1 MQFAVKSLLRVL
13 AYLHPYRGLVGL
25 TFLFAALT
33 TGLEL
38 LPPWLIKVVIDD
50 VILIK
55 DFDLL
60 SWVLLGLILAYGLKN
75 LCNSLR
81 IRFNNTL
88 EQRVV
93 HRLRQ
98 QVFEAL
104 QRLSLNYYE
113 NRSTGEIMSRVVND
127 TEHVQRIFIDGF
139 EGMLTATLTLVGITA
154 ILFVLNWKLAL
165 LVLVPIPLLILGGIF
180 FTRRVH
186 RYYHEIRQQGA
197 HLNGYLQDAL
207 SGIRETMGFNRQSYE
222 EDRFRHLSESYSQA
236 NLKAMYLW
244 SLYSPGMIFMGNLG
258 SVLIIW
264 YGANEVFSG
273 SLKPGE
279 LVAFL
284 LYLGLFYTPVNQI
297 HSVNHLLQHALAA
310 GERVF
315 EVLDAQPAVPD
326 RGTLVPPERRLLG
339 KVEWK
344 DVGFA
349 YRPELPVFEGLSL
362 SVAPGEHIALVGP
375 SGVGKS
381 TLMKLLFR
389 YYDVDSGTVKL
400 DGYDLRE
407 LPLTY
412 LREQIGFVQQEPFLF
427 NGTVRSNLAYGNLS
441 ASHQQIVSV
450 ARAAQAHE
458 FIQKLPEGYETW
470 IGERGVKL
478 SVGQKQRM
486 AIARVL
492 LKNPPIVVMDEATSN
507 IDTETEVEIRLAM
520 AELMRGRTT
529 FVIAHRLSTLQ
540 AVDRIVVLEHGQV
553 VEIGDHE
560 TLLALGGLYAGLYE
574 AQFQV

>member
-1 MQFAVKSLLRVL
+1 MKSLFRVL
-13 AYLHPYRGLVGL
+13 TYLAPYRGLVCL
-25 TFLFAALT
+25 TFFFAALM

-38 LPPWLIKVVIDD
+38 VPPWLIKIVIDD
-50 VILIK
+50 VLPTQNM
-55 DFDLL
+55 DVL
-60 SWVLLGLILAYGLKN
+60 SWVLIGLILAYGLKN

-81 IRFNNTL
+81 IRFNNML

-98 QVFEAL
+98 EVFEAL

-139 EGMLTATLTLVGITA
+139 EGMLTASLTLIGILT

-165 LVLVPIPLLILGGIF
+165 LVLLPIPLLIIGGVF

-186 RYYHEIRQQGA
+186 RYYHDIRQQA
-197 HLNGYLQDAL
+197 AELNGYLQDAL
-207 SGIRETMGFNRQSYE
+207 SGIRETMGFNRQPYE
-222 EDRFRHLSESYSQA
+222 QSRFQDMSQQYGQA

-244 SLYSPGMIFMGNLG
+244 SVYSPGMIFIGSLG
-258 SVLIIW
+258 TVLIVW
-264 YGANEVFSG
+264 FGAGEVIAG
-273 SLKPGE
+273 RLTTGE
-279 LVAFL
+279 LVMFL
-284 LYLGLFYTPVNQI
+284 SYLVLFYTPVNQI

-310 GERVF
+310 SERVF
-315 EVLDAQPAVPD
+315 EVLDANPAVPD
-326 RGTLVPPERRLLG
+326 QGRRIPQEQRFLG

-344 DVGFA
+344 DIAFA
-349 YRPELPVFEGLSL
+349 YRSEAPVFTKLSL
-362 SVAPGEHIALVGP
+362 LVEPGEHVALVGP

-389 YYDVDSGTVKL
+389 YYDVEAGAIEM
-400 DGYDLRE
+400 DGYDIRD
-407 LPLTY
+407 LPLST
-412 LREQIGFVQQEPFLF
+412 LRDQIGFVQQEPFLF
-427 NGTVRSNLAYGNLS
+427 NGTVRANLAYGDLS
-441 ASHQQIVSV
+441 ASHEQVEAV

-458 FIQKLPEGYETW
+458 FIQALPEGYDTW

-492 LKNPPIVVMDEATSN
+492 LKDPPIVVMDEATSN
-507 IDTETEVEIRLAM
+507 IDTETEVEIRIAM
-520 AELMRGRTT
+520 NELMRGRTT
-529 FVIAHRLSTLQ
+529 FIIAHRLSTLQ
-540 AVDRIVVLEHGQV
+540 SVDRIVVLDNGRIIE
-553 VEIGDHE
+553 EGDHD
-560 TLLALGGLYAGLYE
+560 TLLARGGLYAGLYE
-574 AQFQV
+574 AQFHV

>member
-1 MQFAVKSLLRVL
+1 MKSLFRVL
-13 AYLHPYRGLVGL
+13 TYLAPYRGLVCL
-25 TFLFAALT
+25 TFFFAALT

-38 LPPWLIKVVIDD
+38 IPPWLVKIVIDD
-50 VILIK
+50 VLPAQNM
-55 DFDLL
+55 DLL

-75 LCNSLR
+75 ICNSLR
-81 IRFNNTL
+81 IRFNNML

-98 QVFEAL
+98 EVFEAL

-139 EGMLTATLTLVGITA
+139 EGMLTATLTLVGILT

-165 LVLVPIPLLILGGIF
+165 LVLLPIPLLIIGGVF

-186 RYYHEIRQQGA
+186 RYYHDIRQQA
-197 HLNGYLQDAL
+197 AELNGYLQDAL
-207 SGIRETMGFNRQSYE
+207 SGIRETMGFNRQPYE
-222 EDRFRHLSESYSQA
+222 QSRFQDMSQQYGEA
-236 NLKAMYLW
+236 NLKAMSLW
-244 SLYSPGMIFMGNLG
+244 SVYSPGMIFIGNLG

-264 YGANEVFSG
+264 YGASEVFSG

-284 LYLGLFYTPVNQI
+284 MYLVLFYTPVNQI

-310 GERVF
+310 SERVF
-315 EVLDAQPAVPD
+315 EVLDAQPAVSD
-326 RGTLVPPERRLLG
+326 QGTFQHQEKRFLG

-344 DVGFA
+344 DVTFA
-349 YRPELPVFEGLSL
+349 YRPEAPVFINLSL
-362 SVAPGEHIALVGP
+362 LVEPGEHVALVGP

-389 YYDVDSGTVKL
+389 YYDVGAGAIEL
-400 DGYDLRE
+400 DGYDIRD
-407 LPLTY
+407 LPLST
-412 LREQIGFVQQEPFLF
+412 LRDQIGFVQQEPFLF
-427 NGTVRSNLAYGNLS
+427 NGTVRANLAYGDLL
-441 ASHQQIVSV
+441 ASHEQIEAV

-458 FIQKLPEGYETW
+458 FIQALPEGYDTW

-492 LKNPPIVVMDEATSN
+492 LKDPPIVVMDEATSN
-507 IDTETEVEIRLAM
+507 IDTETEVEIRIAM
-520 AELMRGRTT
+520 DELMRGRTT
-529 FVIAHRLSTLQ
+529 FIIAHRLSTLQ
-540 AVDRIVVLEHGQV
+540 SVDRIVVFDSGAIIE
-553 VEIGDHE
+553 EGDHA
-560 TLLALGGLYAGLYE
+560 TLMARGGLYAGLYE
-574 AQFQV
+574 AQFHV

>member
-1 MQFAVKSLLRVL
+1 MKSLFRVL
-13 AYLHPYRGLVGL
+13 TYLAPYRGLVCL
-25 TFLFAALT
+25 TFFFAALM

-38 LPPWLIKVVIDD
+38 VPPWLIKIVIDD
-50 VILIK
+50 VLPQHNL
-55 DFDLL
+55 DLL
-60 SWVLLGLILAYGLKN
+60 SWVLIGLILAYGLKN

-81 IRFNNTL
+81 IRFNNML

-98 QVFEAL
+98 EVFEAL

-139 EGMLTATLTLVGITA
+139 EGMLTASLTLIGILT

-165 LVLVPIPLLILGGIF
+165 LVLLPIPLLIIGGVF

-186 RYYHEIRQQGA
+186 RYYHDIRQQA
-197 HLNGYLQDAL
+197 AELNGYLQDAL
-207 SGIRETMGFNRQSYE
+207 SGIRETMGFNRQPYE
-222 EDRFRHLSESYSQA
+222 QSRFQDMSQQYGQA

-244 SLYSPGMIFMGNLG
+244 SVYSPGMIFIGSLG
-258 SVLIIW
+258 TVLIVW
-264 YGANEVFSG
+264 FGAGEVMAG
-273 SLKPGE
+273 HLTTGE
-279 LVAFL
+279 LVMFL
-284 LYLGLFYTPVNQI
+284 SYLVLFYTPVNQI

-310 GERVF
+310 SERVF
-315 EVLDAQPAVPD
+315 DVLDAKPAVPD
-326 RGTLVPPERRLLG
+326 QGMLRPQDSRLLG

-344 DVGFA
+344 NVTFA
-349 YRPELPVFEGLSL
+349 YRPEAPVFTKLSL
-362 SVAPGEHIALVGP
+362 LVEPGEHVALVGP

-389 YYDVDSGTVKL
+389 YYDVGAGAIEM
-400 DGYDLRE
+400 DGYDIRD
-407 LPLTY
+407 LPLST
-412 LREQIGFVQQEPFLF
+412 LRDQIGFVQQEPFLF
-427 NGTVRSNLAYGNLS
+427 NGTVRANLAYGDLS
-441 ASHQQIVSV
+441 ASHEQIEAV

-458 FIQKLPEGYETW
+458 FIQALPEGYDTW

-492 LKNPPIVVMDEATSN
+492 LKDPPIVVMDEATSN
-507 IDTETEVEIRLAM
+507 IDTETEVEIRIAM
-520 AELMRGRTT
+520 DELMRGRTT
-529 FVIAHRLSTLQ
+529 FIIAHRLSTLQ
-540 AVDRIVVLEHGQV
+540 SVDRIVVLDGGAIIE
-553 VEIGDHE
+553 EGDHA
-560 TLLALGGLYAGLYE
+560 TLMARGGLYAGLYE
-574 AQFQV
+574 AQFHV

>member
-1 MQFAVKSLLRVL
+1 M
-13 AYLHPYRGLVGL
+13 
-25 TFLFAALT
+25 TFFFAALT

-38 LPPWLIKVVIDD
+38 VPPWLIKVVIDE
-50 VILIK
+50 VLPSQNVNV
-55 DFDLL
+55 L
-60 SWVLLGLILAYGLKN
+60 SWVLLGLFLAYGLKN

-81 IRFNNTL
+81 IRFNNML

-98 QVFEAL
+98 EVFGAL
-104 QRLSLNYYE
+104 QRLSLNYFE

-139 EGMLTATLTLVGITA
+139 EGMLTATLTLVGIVT

-165 LVLVPIPLLILGGIF
+165 LVLLPVPILIVGGVY

-186 RYYHEIRQQGA
+186 RYYHDIRQQA
-197 HLNGYLQDAL
+197 AELNGYLQDAL
-207 SGIRETMGFNRQSYE
+207 SGIRETMGFNRQAYE
-222 EDRFRHLSESYSQA
+222 QSRFQGMSQQYGQA

-244 SLYSPGMIFMGNLG
+244 SVYSPSMIF
-258 SVLIIW
+258 I
-264 YGANEVFSG
+264 G
-273 SLKPGE
+273 SLGTILIVWFGSREVMAGRLTTGE
-279 LVAFL
+279 LVMFL
-284 LYLGLFYTPVNQI
+284 SYLVLFYTPVNQI

-315 EVLDAQPAVPD
+315 DVLDSQPVVPD
-326 RGTLVPPERRLLG
+326 RGVVQPKNSRFVG

-349 YRPELPVFEGLSL
+349 YRPNKSVFTEVTLK
-362 SVAPGEHIALVGP
+362 VEPGEHVALVGP

-389 YYDVDSGTVKL
+389 FYDVGAGAIEI
-400 DGYDLRE
+400 DGHDIRDLS
-407 LPLTY
+407 LFT

-427 NGTVRSNLAYGNLS
+427 NGTVRDNLAYGDIS
-441 ASHQQIVSV
+441 ASHEQIEAV
-450 ARAAQAHE
+450 AKAAQAHE
-458 FIQKLPEGYETW
+458 FILALPEKYDTW

-478 SVGQKQRM
+478 SVGQKQRI

-507 IDTETEVEIRLAM
+507 IDTETEVEIRMAM
-520 AELMRGRTT
+520 DELMRGRTT
-529 FVIAHRLSTLQ
+529 FIIAHRLSTLQ
-540 AVDRIVVLEHGQV
+540 TVDRIVVLDSGTIIE
-553 VEIGDHE
+553 EGDHLS
-560 TLLALGGLYAGLYE
+560 LLAKGGLYAGLYE
-574 AQFQV
+574 AQFHV